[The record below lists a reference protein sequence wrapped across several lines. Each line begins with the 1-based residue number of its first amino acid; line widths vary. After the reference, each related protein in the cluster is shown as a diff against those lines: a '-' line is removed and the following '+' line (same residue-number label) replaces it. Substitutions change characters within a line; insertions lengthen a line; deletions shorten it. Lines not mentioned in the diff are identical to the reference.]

1 MMQNLMCMPNPTF
14 VRSADPR
21 CEHVYTDLGTKA
33 THATVELNAVTR
45 TTASLLRRRRGQA
58 QSASG
63 SCAVTTAHL
72 FQAPNVIRSPVAVLA
87 RFYLAPAHLYQ
98 PRKSFEAPQRRI
110 LRFFCCGS
118 TFSGKLHYR
127 LRMDLVSGM
136 LLLNTFCGWYR
147 L

>member
-1 MMQNLMCMPNPTF
+1 MHGSGSAGQRVSFGLLVARCFPDIQTGNERTGGHGAAWPVTATWARDWRVTYDTLSAIVPIAF
-14 VRSADPR
+14 VYR
-21 CEHVYTDLGTKA
+21 K
-33 THATVELNAVTR
+33 LNAVTR

-98 PRKSFEAPQRRI
+98 PRKWA
-110 LRFFCCGS
+110 
-118 TFSGKLHYR
+118 
-127 LRMDLVSGM
+127 
-136 LLLNTFCGWYR
+136 
-147 L
+147 